1 MLEYSKIYEDEYR
14 QHFVAWYNNS
24 NDVLTIWNTIMDYV
38 IMSMSYSPDK
48 YGLGR
53 TGMWEGHQ
61 GLNLCKNFRNIIF
74 VFTMVV
80 NNTIVTY
87 VT

>member
-1 MLEYSKIYEDEYR
+1 
-14 QHFVAWYNNS
+14 
-24 NDVLTIWNTIMDYV
+24 
-38 IMSMSYSPDK
+38 MSMSYSPDK